1 MEKDVFEKK
10 IREGEISTEDI
21 LNQKFMKQYTKFN
34 SYEDMEEEINN
45 RTTKRTDKNKLLKII
60 FKEKT
65 QFKDMEDMKKKAIEF
80 YMLMN

>member
-21 LNQKFMKQYTKFN
+21 LNEKFMKQYTKFN
-34 SYEDMEEEINN
+34 SYEDMEEEINK
-45 RTTKRTDKNKLLKII
+45 RTTKRTDMNKLLKII

>member
-45 RTTKRTDKNKLLKII
+45 RTTKRTDMNKLLKII

>member
-34 SYEDMEEEINN
+34 SYEDMEEEINK
-45 RTTKRTDKNKLLKII
+45 RTTKRTDMNKLLKII